1 MQIDKDMAALLDALL
16 PQVPFDGWTQ
26 TSVRNALASIGR
38 HRDDAVLM
46 FPNGAG
52 EMIESAF
59 ALMDQ
64 HMAEEAAA
72 ADLAAYRLPARVRA
86 IIAIRLEQTRGNKE
100 AIRRAFSWL
109 SLPMHA
115 PIAARITAA
124 TVDAIWHAAGDTS
137 ADFSWYTK
145 RGILAAVY
153 SATLLYWLSDHS
165 EGDENT
171 LHFLDRRL
179 HDVARIGKI
188 RKTLS
193 TRCGRLLPRRPG
205 RTIPEAPLTPQ

>member
-1 MQIDKDMAALLDALL
+1 MQIDKDMATLLDALL

-26 TSVRNALASIGR
+26 TSVRNALASIGQ

-64 HMAEEAAA
+64 RMAEEAAA
-72 ADLAAYRLPARVRA
+72 SDLAAYRLPARVRA

-109 SLPMHA
+109 SLPTHA
-115 PIAARITAA
+115 PVAARITAA
-124 TVDAIWHAAGDTS
+124 TVDTIWYAAGDTS

-153 SATLLYWLSDHS
+153 SATVLYWLSAHS
-165 EGDENT
+165 EGDEAT
-171 LHFLDRRL
+171 LRFLDRRL

-193 TRCGRLLPRRPG
+193 TRCSRFLKLGRAG
-205 RTIPEAPLTPQ
+205 ETSTAQS

>member
-1 MQIDKDMAALLDALL
+1 MQIDDDTAAVLDALL

-26 TSVRNALASIGR
+26 TSVRNALASIGQPP
-38 HRDDAVLM
+38 DDAVLM

-64 HMAEEAAA
+64 RMAEEAAA
-72 ADLAAYRLPARVRA
+72 ADLAAYRVPARVRA
-86 IIAIRLEQTRGNKE
+86 IITIRLEQTRGNKE
-100 AIRRAFSWL
+100 AIRRALSWL

-115 PIAARITAA
+115 PLAARITAA
-124 TVDAIWHAAGDTS
+124 TVDTIWHAAGDTS

-153 SATLLYWLSDHS
+153 TATLLYWLRDHS
-165 EGDENT
+165 EGDEDT
-171 LHFLDRRL
+171 LPFLDRRL
-179 HDVARIGKI
+179 AR
-188 RKTLS
+188 
-193 TRCGRLLPRRPG
+193 RRADRQAAQAMRP
-205 RTIPEAPLTPQ
+205 ALA

>member
-1 MQIDKDMAALLDALL
+1 MQIDDDTAALLDALL

-38 HRDDAVLM
+38 PPEDAVLM

-64 HMAEEAAA
+64 RMADEAAA

-100 AIRRAFSWL
+100 AIRRALSWL

-115 PIAARITAA
+115 PVAARITAA

-153 SATLLYWLSDHS
+153 GATLLYWLRDHS
-165 EGDENT
+165 EGDEDT

-179 HDVARIGKI
+179 GDVARIGKI
-188 RKTLS
+188 RKTFRSRLRPPAPPP
-193 TRCGRLLPRRPG
+193 TRAHLDAAR
-205 RTIPEAPLTPQ
+205 